1 MGAVLVLAVVGVL
14 AAFFIWQRFFRK
26 GLYED
31 EQKENAFDF
40 SKTKLNAKNPIAT
53 DVKPGDVEVQLEET
67 KCDISSQHTTGETDD
82 IKPLEV

>member
-26 GLYED
+26 GIYED

-53 DVKPGDVEVQLEET
+53 DMKLGDVEVQLEE
-67 KCDISSQHTTGETDD
+67 KNSSQHTTGEADD